1 MIIIL
6 IIIIRYYT
14 TQETS
19 VKSNR
24 VSLPFNQLFK
34 TKHIDKSTIETDQHQ
49 TSPGTKVSPNYIMPT
64 AHPKL
69 FGLSPSNDP
78 TKITTLCLYKPK
90 QQKVVRQSKEYDL
103 DTYLNTYVS
112 QHPTESERTK

>member
-6 IIIIRYYT
+6 IIIISYYIS
-14 TQETS
+14 QEIS
-19 VKSNR
+19 AKSNR

-34 TKHIDKSTIETDQHQ
+34 TKHTNKSTIETDQHQ
-49 TSPGTKVSPNYIMPT
+49 TSPGTKVSPSYIMPT
-64 AHPKL
+64 THPKL
-69 FGLSPSNDP
+69 FGLSPSNDL

-90 QQKVVRQSKEYDL
+90 QQKAVRQSKEHDL